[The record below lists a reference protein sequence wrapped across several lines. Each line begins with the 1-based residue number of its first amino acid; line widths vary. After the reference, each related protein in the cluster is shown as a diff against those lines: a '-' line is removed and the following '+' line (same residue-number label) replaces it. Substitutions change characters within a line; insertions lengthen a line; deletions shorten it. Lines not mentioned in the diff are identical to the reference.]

1 MEQGC
6 QCSGDA
12 SPRDSP
18 DKKDAG
24 VDSAVVEAAELLV
37 TG

>member
-6 QCSGDA
+6 KCSGDA

-18 DKKDAG
+18 GTKDAEM
-24 VDSAVVEAAELLV
+24 DSAVVEAAELLV